1 MLSDDNAAKP
11 LWILNN
17 SATLGKVP
25 PMRQHTLLLAF
36 ALALIGSAASAAC
49 TVEYKA
55 KKGSQYVHTRM
66 SVPDSACSVGAAT
79 PIVESALASQGM
91 QLLAIVKVTPGG

>member
-1 MLSDDNAAKP
+1 MK
-11 LWILNN
+11 
-17 SATLGKVP
+17 
-25 PMRQHTLLLAF
+25 QHTVILAF
-36 ALALIGSAASAAC
+36 ALALIGTAASAAC

-55 KKGSQYVHTRM
+55 KKGSQYVHSRM
-66 SVPDSACSVGAAT
+66 SVPDNACNVGAAT